1 MARPRLS
8 WRGQAVRLRPGMRGS
23 AQPLVVVIV
32 AAIAGAI
39 GWLQGSGHGA
49 APAAPG
55 PAATVAQLP
64 AVSTWFS
71 PKGGCTEAVVAE
83 IRRAK
88 RSILVQAYSFTSE
101 AICSALETR
110 HRDGVAVRVIVDRK
124 GNTDGER
131 TQADW
136 LAGQGVEVLTDGQ
149 HAIAHNKIMIID
161 DAVVITGSFNFTAN
175 AERANAENLLVIRDP
190 TLAAAYTRNWNEHL
204 AHSQPWGAEP
214 EAGEGK
220 RRRKQ

>member
-1 MARPRLS
+1 
-8 WRGQAVRLRPGMRGS
+8 MRGS

-32 AAIAGAI
+32 AAIAGAF
-39 GWLQGSGHGA
+39 GWVQGRGHGGVSD
-49 APAAPG
+49 APAQG
-55 PAATVAQLP
+55 PAVAIAQLP
-64 AVSTWFS
+64 AISTWFS

-101 AICSALETR
+101 AICNALETR
-110 HRDGVAVRVIVDRK
+110 HRDGLTVRVIVDRK

-136 LAGQGVEVLTDGQ
+136 LAGRGVEVLTDGQ
-149 HAIAHNKIMIID
+149 HAIAHNKVMIID
-161 DAVVITGSFNFTAN
+161 DAVVITGSFNFTVK
-175 AERANAENLLVIRDP
+175 AEHANAENLLVIRDP
-190 TLAAAYTRNWNEHL
+190 ALAAAYARNWQAHL

-214 EAGEGK
+214 EPDEEK
-220 RRRKQ
+220 RRRRQ

>member
-1 MARPRLS
+1 
-8 WRGQAVRLRPGMRGS
+8 MRGS
-23 AQPLVVVIV
+23 AQPLIVIIV
-32 AAIAGAI
+32 AAISGAF
-39 GWLQGSGHGA
+39 GWVQGSGHGGAAA
-49 APAAPG
+49 APAV
-55 PAATVAQLP
+55 TVAQLP

-101 AICSALETR
+101 AICNALETR
-110 HRDGVAVRVIVDRK
+110 HRDGLTVRVIVDRK
-124 GNTDGER
+124 GNSDGER

-149 HAIAHNKIMIID
+149 HAIAHNKVMIID
-161 DAVVITGSFNFTAN
+161 DAVVITGSFNFTAA
-175 AERANAENLLVIRDP
+175 AEHSNAENLLVIRDP
-190 TLAAAYTRNWNEHL
+190 ALAAAYARNWQLHL

>member
-1 MARPRLS
+1 MA
-8 WRGQAVRLRPGMRGS
+8 
-23 AQPLVVVIV
+23 
-32 AAIAGAI
+32 
-39 GWLQGSGHGA
+39 
-49 APAAPG
+49 
-55 PAATVAQLP
+55 VAQLP

-101 AICSALETR
+101 AICNALETR
-110 HRDGVAVRVIVDRK
+110 HRDGLSVRVIVDRK

-136 LAGQGVEVLTDGQ
+136 LSERGVEVLTDGQ

-161 DAVVITGSFNFTAN
+161 DAVVITGSFNFTAS
-175 AERANAENLLVIRDP
+175 AEHSNAENLLVIRDP
-190 TLAAAYTRNWNEHL
+190 ELAKAYTRNWQAHL
-204 AHSQPWGAEP
+204 AHSQPWGTEP
-214 EAGEGK
+214 EPSEGK
-220 RRRKQ
+220 RRRRQ